1 MRDLPAAGSDRNQ
14 ERLEPIS
21 KFLARQPRCVHQ
33 PEIVNAS
40 QLHLKAFEQFE
51 CGVVQ
56 LRVAELHVKP
66 LAREFD
72 GTIPSIHSEQEQ
84 VASIQDFHQHERS

>member
-1 MRDLPAAGSDRNQ
+1 MYDSPAAGPDRNQ

-21 KFLARQPRCVHQ
+21 KYFARQPSRVNQ

-40 QLHLKAFEQFE
+40 QFNLQTFEQFV

-72 GTIPSIHSEQEQ
+72 RATSSINSEQEQ
-84 VASIQDFHQHERS
+84 VASIQDLHQD